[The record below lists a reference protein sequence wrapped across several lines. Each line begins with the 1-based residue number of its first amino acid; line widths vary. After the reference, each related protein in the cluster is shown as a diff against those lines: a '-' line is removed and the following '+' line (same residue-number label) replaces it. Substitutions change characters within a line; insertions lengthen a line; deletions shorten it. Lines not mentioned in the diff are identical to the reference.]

1 MTKTITSSPP
11 GVSSSLSSLSFCLYL
26 ASSSTTSSSS
36 PVTPSSSSSTPFAT
50 KAKRQHKNK
59 YDQFSHKKTD
69 PYYDAIAKVEKV
81 QEEAYLATVTRGTTI
96 PTALGSNNVRLS
108 SPTAQSKN
116 KSFNLTHHSDSDIDS
131 PGDSHNNIAD
141 SDSNIDS
148 ERNNSDSPS
157 ETNMLTSN
165 RTTSQN
171 QRVFHPSKIIPDDPS
186 TYGYHEVG
194 RILGAH
200 GVKGEIKID
209 FYGSDFAEQR
219 IQANSIL
226 FLKKPIRRSPRPV
239 KVISGRK
246 QQDSVYL
253 VQLEH
258 INSRLTAS
266 VLKGYQVYVQEHDR
280 PHLKEDEYLIRDI
293 VGCVCYVRKC
303 KKDEGEVVM
312 DIKQEDDLEPCG
324 KVVGVVPPEELCE
337 SPSMA
342 SVMHSLLEVRLIGSA
357 DRCLLPFV
365 PAIVLHVDIEAKKII
380 IEPPS
385 GLLEQVYRVEEKVVV
400 KGLLPAR
407 INWLTSQERAALEAN
422 SLLLFSEGGTAIP
435 LW

>member
-1 MTKTITSSPP
+1 MILQVTVLLVLMIIQDVEPYLLLSRPIHQCRTLYSSIMTKTITSSSSPDL
-11 GVSSSLSSLSFCLYL
+11 SSSCLYL

-36 PVTPSSSSSTPFAT
+36 SSSHTASTSSSSSAPFAT

-81 QEEAYLATVTRGTTI
+81 QEEAYLATLTRGTTI

-108 SPTAQSKN
+108 SSAAAQS
-116 KSFNLTHHSDSDIDS
+116 
-131 PGDSHNNIAD
+131 NNN
-141 SDSNIDS
+141 S
-148 ERNNSDSPS
+148 RTPSDSPS
-157 ETNMLTSN
+157 ETTMATTTN
-165 RTTSQN
+165 RTRTSQH
-171 QRVFHPSKIIPDDPS
+171 QRVFHPSNIIPDDPS

-258 INSRLTAS
+258 VNSRMTAS
-266 VLKGYQVYVQEHDR
+266 ILKGYQVYVQEDDR
-280 PHLKEDEYLIRDI
+280 PHLKEDEYLIRDV
-293 VGCVCYVRKC
+293 VGCVCYVRKSHGSGD
-303 KKDEGEVVM
+303 KNME
-312 DIKQEDDLEPCG
+312 QEDELEPCG
-324 KVVGVVPPEELCE
+324 KVVGVVPPEVSSFLQ
-337 SPSMA
+337 P
-342 SVMHSLLEVRLIGSA
+342 
-357 DRCLLPFV
+357 
-365 PAIVLHVDIEAKKII
+365 VLM
-380 IEPPS
+380 
-385 GLLEQVYRVEEKVVV
+385 
-400 KGLLPAR
+400 
-407 INWLTSQERAALEAN
+407 
-422 SLLLFSEGGTAIP
+422 